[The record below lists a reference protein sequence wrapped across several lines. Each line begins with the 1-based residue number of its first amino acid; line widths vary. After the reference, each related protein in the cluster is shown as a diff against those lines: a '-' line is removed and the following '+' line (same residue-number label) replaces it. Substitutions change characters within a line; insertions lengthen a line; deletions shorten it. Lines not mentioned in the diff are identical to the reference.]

1 MSKVRR
7 VLTIIV
13 SLFGI
18 LGAVILM
25 LIPDYSY
32 EVLALGIS
40 LTLVYYGVRYIIY
53 YLTNA
58 QHMVGGKWFL
68 LIGIIMFD
76 MGVFVTAI
84 YDRAQR
90 ITLIYIIS
98 AQLIAAVLGLIRTI
112 GDKKD
117 NNPSWKLHLAQT
129 IASFIQV
136 ILCVVFI
143 NSDMVPLYLYCIYA
157 IYTAILLIISA
168 FKKTAIVYVQ

>member
-7 VLTIIV
+7 VLTILA
-13 SLFGI
+13 SLCCI
-18 LGAVILM
+18 LGAVSLM
-25 LIPDYSY
+25 LIPDIAY
-32 EVLALGIS
+32 EVLALGIG

-76 MGVFVTAI
+76 MGVFATAI
-84 YDRAQR
+84 YDRAQKL
-90 ITLIYIIS
+90 TLIYIIC
-98 AQLIAAVLGLIRTI
+98 AQLVAAVLGLIRAA

-117 NNPSWKLHLAQT
+117 NNPSWKLHLAQS
-129 IASFIQV
+129 IGSFVQV
-136 ILCVVFI
+136 ILCVIFI
-143 NSDMVPLYLYCIYA
+143 NSSMIPLYLYCIYS
-157 IYTAILLIISA
+157 IYTAILMIISA